1 MSPEHFVR
9 VSYDLR
15 QRFRYVYPG
24 PIRNLHHQLVI
35 APPRVYGDQRCVSD
49 RLTVS
54 PDIPVRWYR
63 DAFDNAVATIDAAFI
78 RDAVEIDY
86 EAVIERSAARTP
98 LIPAAWYDDPR
109 FRSPSALTVPDRRLR
124 DAAAELA
131 TTMAQRAGPGDDRR
145 ALSAADPRAT
155 AAAICEF
162 VYGHMRYASDVTTVE
177 TTAAEAFAQGA
188 GVCQDYAHVMIALCR
203 LRGLAARYVSGHMLG
218 EGGTHAWVEIVGPP
232 DGDTA
237 PVWGFD
243 PTHRRAT
250 TLRYLFVAAGRDYA
264 DVTPTSGRFVAPYH
278 GEFSTSRSVDVMTA
292 EYAA

>member
-1 MSPEHFVR
+1 MVR
-9 VSYDLR
+9 VSYELR
-15 QRFRYVYPG
+15 QRFRYEYPG
-24 PIRNLHHQLVI
+24 PIRDLHHRLVV
-35 APPRVYGDQRCVSD
+35 APPRVHGDQVRVSD
-49 RLTVS
+49 HLLVT
-54 PDIPVRWYR
+54 PDVRIRWDR
-63 DAFDNAVATIDAAFI
+63 DVFDNAVATIDAPFVP
-78 RDAVEIDY
+78 DALQIDY
-86 EAVIERSAARTP
+86 EAVIERRAAVTP
-98 LIPAAWYDDPR
+98 TVPARWYLDPR
-109 FRSPSALTVPDRRLR
+109 YRGPSTLTVPDRRLR
-124 DAAAELA
+124 AAAAELGA
-131 TTMAQRAGPGDDRR
+131 DDDEPY
-145 ALSAADPRAT
+145 ALASR
-155 AAAICEF
+155 IGSF
-162 VYGHMRYASDVTTVE
+162 VFERMRYAGGVTNVA

-232 DGDTA
+232 NGDVA

-278 GEFSTSRSVDVMTA
+278 GEFFTSRSVDVVNA